1 MSKLFVGFNFSTES
15 ILSRKITGFRKRFD
29 PKYNQYSFPHMA
41 MHAPFDVQDNLVENL
56 VETLKEEL
64 ETFYYGSES
73 APNLG
78 VTGLG
83 VHKHKKKNILYL
95 NTLLE
100 TNLGYCSEIVMD
112 ICKDHFSPQYKYVQ
126 NSRQF
131 LPLGYFQ
138 NLLELNVVME
148 QASME
153 FTNFSQL
160 PICNISLYQK
170 KFGIWTRVEKLISF
184 NQKESEFLQLNHIS
198 V

>member
-1 MSKLFVGFNFSTES
+1 MSKLFVGFNFSSES

-29 PKYNQYSFPHMA
+29 PKFNQYSFPHMA
-41 MHAPFDVQDNLVENL
+41 MHAPFDIQDHLLENL

-64 ETFYYGSES
+64 ETFYYGNDQ
-73 APNLG
+73 APKLG

-83 VHKHKKKNILYL
+83 VYKHKKKNILYL
-95 NTLLE
+95 NSLFE
-100 TNLGYCSEIVMD
+100 TNLDYCSEMVMEV
-112 ICKDHFSPQYKYVQ
+112 CKDHFSAHYKYKE
-126 NSRQF
+126 NTRQF

-138 NLLELNVVME
+138 TELELNQTME

-153 FTNFSQL
+153 FTNFSEL

-184 NQKESEFLQLNHIS
+184 AQSDSDFLQLNHIS